1 MRDNPGPPSQVLV
14 VEDEVPIRQLLR
26 TTLQAEG
33 YVVHEAATAR
43 DGEVIA
49 LHRPIDFFL
58 IDLGLPDDDGVS
70 LIRRLRAWT
79 RRPIIVLSARAQEY
93 DKVTALDAGADDYL
107 TKPFGV
113 AELHARL
120 RVARRNS
127 AQFGPEGRTLLTLGA
142 VVIDLHAKTITRAGE
157 GLRLTAMQWRLLEAL
172 ARHAGS
178 VVTSGQ
184 LLREVWGPGHLEQG
198 HYLRIY
204 VRQLRQRLE
213 DDPSHPRFLVTETG
227 IGYRLLFDPAADL
240 LEGTDLHA

>member
-1 MRDNPGPPSQVLV
+1 VRGKPVAPLQVLV
-14 VEDEVPIRQLLR
+14 VEDEAPIRQLLR

-33 YVVHEAATAR
+33 YAVLEATTAR
-43 DGEVIA
+43 EGEAIA
-49 LHRPIDFFL
+49 RQRPIDIFL
-58 IDLGLPDDDGVS
+58 VDLGLPDEDGVA
-70 LIRRLRAWT
+70 LVRRLRGWT
-79 RRPIIVLSARAQEY
+79 RRPVIVLSARAQER
-93 DKVTALDAGADDYL
+93 DKVKALDAGADDYL

-127 AQFGPEGRTLLTLGA
+127 ARSAQDGRTVLTLGA
-142 VVIDLHAKTITRAGE
+142 VVIDLRAKTITRSGE
-157 GLRLTAMQWRLLEAL
+157 GLRLTAMQWRLLETL

-184 LLREVWGPGHLEQG
+184 LLREVWGPGHLDQG

-227 IGYRLLFDPAADL
+227 IGYRLLVEPETEGVEDL
-240 LEGTDLHA
+240 EARR